1 MGTKPETANKPSD
14 SDVKMKR
21 VFSQGSGR
29 PKSRNIWDVLG
40 DDADVGSRGDLGRS
54 FARATSPDARRHVT
68 EDAQELEAVASSPAA
83 VPPEAPA
90 PDHAPSAPEPR
101 PTTLAPTGT
110 GTTSHGFERVDEDV
124 VMLPL
129 ELLRTNKLLQP
140 RLRLN
145 EDHIQSLRTS
155 IQAFGQNDPIWVRV
169 IGDGYFEI
177 IAGHHREEAIR
188 LLDHRKIKAKLF
200 NTSLDEARKL
210 SVMSNEIGLDTT
222 DYEKALAFNR
232 LLEDKVVA
240 SHQEIADLVGF
251 SRPRVSQCL
260 TFIHLPGEVKQVL
273 DTHPE
278 LFGYR
283 TAVALRDLMKAHVEG
298 KTLPEEVIVEAM
310 RAGVQRLVDQDDA
323 HPNHLISWIQQRLS
337 GRPAGTATR
346 RERVVTDAEGRA
358 AFKTH
363 DKETAKKVHMIVV
376 EWEKKHPF
384 PPEAVQSAL
393 VRVLQEMA
401 KSASPEPNSDAE
413 Q

>member
-1 MGTKPETANKPSD
+1 MGTKPETTNKPSD
-14 SDVKMKR
+14 GDVKMKR
-21 VFSQGSGR
+21 VFSQSSGR
-29 PKSRNIWDVLG
+29 GKSRSIMDTLG
-40 DDADVGSRGDLGRS
+40 DDANVGSSGDLGRS
-54 FARATSPDARRHVT
+54 FARATSADARRHIS
-68 EDAQELEAVASSPAA
+68 EDTPESEIAAPPAA
-83 VPPEAPA
+83 PAHAP
-90 PDHAPSAPEPR
+90 APSAPTSDQAVQES
-101 PTTLAPTGT
+101 AGA

-145 EDHIQSLRTS
+145 EEHVESLRTS
-155 IQAFGQNDPIWVRV
+155 IQAFDQKDPIWVRV
-169 IGDGYFEI
+169 IGDGFYEI
-177 IAGHHREEAIR
+177 IAGHHREQAIR
-188 LLDHRKIKAKLF
+188 LLERPKIKAKLL
-200 NTSLDEARKL
+200 NITLDEARKL
-210 SVMSNEIGLDTT
+210 SVMSNEIGLDTS

-232 LLEDKVVA
+232 LLEDRVVA

-260 TFIHLPGEVKQVL
+260 TFIHLPGQVKHIL

-298 KTLPEEVIVEAM
+298 KAQPEDVIVEAM
-310 RAGVQRLVDQDDA
+310 RAGVQRLVDLDEA

-337 GRPAGTATR
+337 GRPTGTAMR

-363 DKETAKKVHMIVV
+363 DKETAKVHMIVV

-401 KSASPEPNSDAE
+401 KSASPEPNSEAD